1 MRRDIPRTRCSP
13 ASQALYSQDRQN
25 EGTARIEVERIMF
38 VGLEMSES
46 GFRIAHTQNG
56 KEARIHSDGY
66 SAADGLS
73 ECARANGAVT
83 FKTEGCSKDWT
94 GNLGRRSQHVETA
107 IP

>member
-1 MRRDIPRTRCSP
+1 
-13 ASQALYSQDRQN
+13 
-25 EGTARIEVERIMF
+25 MF

-73 ECARANGAVT
+73 ECARANGAVAV
-83 FKTEGCSKDWT
+83 KSKGRSKDST
-94 GNLGRRSQHVETA
+94 GNLGRRSKHVETA